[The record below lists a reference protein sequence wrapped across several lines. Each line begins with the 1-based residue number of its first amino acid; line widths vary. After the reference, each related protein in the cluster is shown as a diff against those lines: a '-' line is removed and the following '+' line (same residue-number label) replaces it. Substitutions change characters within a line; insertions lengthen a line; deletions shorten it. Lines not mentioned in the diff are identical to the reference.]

1 MHELKTPITKGRIA
15 VEMIEHGKNQERL
28 ISVFERLESLINE
41 FAAVERATAGTAL
54 GECGIFSMD
63 EILKEAL
70 SIAMIEPGCVT
81 LQNPLGL
88 SLNVDLKLFCV
99 AVKNLIDNAVKYAA
113 DGKILI
119 RLDAETMDFI
129 TLGEP
134 LQKDFSYYKEA
145 FVKGTNAKQ
154 SFGLGLYIVDNIAKA
169 HGLKFLYRRQDE
181 LNVFYFEG
189 IENIATL

>member
-1 MHELKTPITKGRIA
+1 MY
-15 VEMIEHGKNQERL
+15 
-28 ISVFERLESLINE
+28 
-41 FAAVERATAGTAL
+41 
-54 GECGIFSMD
+54 

-70 SIAMIEPGCVT
+70 GIAMIEPGCVT
-81 LQNPLGL
+81 LENPLGL

-119 RLDAETMDFI
+119 RLDAQTMDFI

-169 HGLKFLYRRQDE
+169 HGLKFTYRRQDE
-181 LNVFYFEG
+181 LNIFSFLNLTKIV
-189 IENIATL
+189 AL